1 MANYNE
7 LDVEEIIQWPFPA
20 QLVVLSVLLLALQ
33 AVGYWWYLDEK
44 RSDLTQ
50 LKQQEQTL
58 KQTLQVKANQVAAL
72 PHMQDQLDE
81 LSERYQY
88 LSQQLPMEKELATM
102 LASVNEEGL
111 KNKLTF
117 TRIDWGSKENQNFLY
132 RLPLNIELTGD
143 YDNIGQFSQAIASLS
158 RIINFVDVDWQRV
171 SLESKTLHFRVRAF
185 TYQFKPEV
193 KDES

>member
-7 LDVEEIIQWPFPA
+7 LDVEDIVQWPLLA
-20 QLVVLSVLLLALQ
+20 QIGVLAVLLLALQ
-33 AVGYWWYLDEK
+33 VAGYWWYLEEK
-44 RSDLTQ
+44 RSDLGQ

-58 KQTLQVKANQVAAL
+58 KQTFQVKANQVAAL
-72 PHMQDQLDE
+72 PLLQAQLDE
-81 LSERYQY
+81 LSQRYQY
-88 LSQQLPMEKELATM
+88 LSRQLPAEKELATM
-102 LASVNEEGL
+102 LASVNEKGL
-111 KNKLTF
+111 ENNLTF
-117 TRIDWGSKENQNFLY
+117 TRIDWGSKENQEFLY

-143 YDNIGQFSQAIASLS
+143 YSNIGQFSQAIASLS

-193 KDES
+193 KDEG